1 MTRRAG
7 RATAAL
13 VAALGL
19 SLVVPG
25 ATLTAGAENR
35 TYVYKSQTIRVSGD
49 ETSTTQVNATNDGS
63 GAAQRVSVSVDGSG
77 SQTRVSVSE
86 RRRTRVDTIKNVVKV
101 ENRRD
106 GRVRVRTDFD
116 LDRTS
121 AGTVKAVNGAYSYA
135 SCTGCQT
142 GTLAIQVVV
151 SSGGAAID
159 ASNEAIAVNEV
170 CDTCDTF
177 AGAFQVVVAASG
189 DVKLSRSG
197 RSQLREVSRA
207 VRDLR
212 RSGASGPAIAAAA
225 DGLAQQVVAILR
237 AELIYA
243 DAPSTGPEALAR
255 VAPAA
260 IDVQLYRSVDTSP
273 S

>member
-1 MTRRAG
+1 MTRRAS

-25 ATLTAGAENR
+25 AILTAGAENR

-49 ETSTTQVNATNDGS
+49 ETSTTQVTATNDGS
-63 GAAQRVSVSVDGSG
+63 GA
-77 SQTRVSVSE
+77 SQRVSVSE

-121 AGTVKAVNGAYSYA
+121 AGTVKAVNAAYSYA

-142 GTLAIQVVV
+142 GTLAIQVVL

-170 CDTCDTF
+170 CNTCDTF

-212 RSGASGPAIAAAA
+212 RSGATGPVIAAAA
-225 DGLAQQVVAILR
+225 DGLAQQVVAILQ

-243 DAPSTGPEALAR
+243 DAPSRAPEALAR
-255 VAPAA
+255 VAPGA
-260 IDVQLYRSVDTSP
+260 IDVQLHRSVDTSP